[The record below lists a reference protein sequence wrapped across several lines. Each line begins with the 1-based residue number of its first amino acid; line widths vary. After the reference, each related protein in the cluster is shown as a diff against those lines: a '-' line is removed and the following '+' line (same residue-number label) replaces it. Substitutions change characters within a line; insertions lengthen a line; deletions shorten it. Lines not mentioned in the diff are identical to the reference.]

1 MIEEREWVISVIHL
15 NWFIFSPY
23 IIFFLSLCLL
33 CSMSH
38 TLAKQPYEGIN
49 QQEALGETSQNSYE
63 QLRQLLL
70 ASLRCF
76 SAPLPSEADSQGRW
90 IRNTLWKES
99 ESFLINGF
107 YFLFIFCFY
116 ILNWNRIALQ
126 CSVSFCHTT
135 PWISY
140 TYTYIPSLPTS
151 YPSRSTQSTEL
162 PVLYSTFPPAILHM
176 IVYVCQWVLSEAQVD
191 GER

>member
-33 CSMSH
+33 YSMSH
-38 TLAKQPYEGIN
+38 TLAKQPYKGIN

-116 ILNWNRIALQ
+116 ILNWRRIALQ
-126 CSVSFCHTT
+126 CSVSFCCTIKAVFLKAPIPEIPTIATT
-135 PWISY
+135 WISSDLALGHLKRARQACNLAHLCIFKLLPK
-140 TYTYIPSLPTS
+140 IPL
-151 YPSRSTQSTEL
+151 
-162 PVLYSTFPPAILHM
+162 F
-176 IVYVCQWVLSEAQVD
+176 
-191 GER
+191 